1 MKQHKNHTA
10 ALKYLRIAHRTK
22 GTSTGPYDKLS
33 RGCLNEWFTTSR
45 EIRSHV
51 SACVAREHTFVPQGQ
66 HMPPLQSHMDVTT
79 ELVKLLLSMREADV
93 YLHVRI
99 VQPIIMGF
107 LQKKPRST
115 SKIEGLIELN

>member
-1 MKQHKNHTA
+1 
-10 ALKYLRIAHRTK
+10 
-22 GTSTGPYDKLS
+22 
-33 RGCLNEWFTTSR
+33 
-45 EIRSHV
+45 
-51 SACVAREHTFVPQGQ
+51 
-66 HMPPLQSHMDVTT
+66 MDVTT